1 MSSHR
6 VDWAALRQALEMAA
20 DIRQMSM
27 RDVAEQLDISP
38 SGLTRLRQ
46 GHALEADALASLVA
60 WLFPS
65 KTPTWVVRDG
75 P

>member
-27 RDVAEQLDISP
+27 RDIADELGISP

-46 GHALEADALASLVA
+46 GHALEADALVSLVA

-65 KTPTWVVRDG
+65 KTPTWVVKR
-75 P
+75 